1 MPPPAADRMSFFK
14 LEALGNDFVL
24 VDARPASVTF
34 APTPESI
41 MWLADRRT
49 GIGFDQ
55 LLILRPGEGAPL
67 AEVEIFNADGSPAEQ
82 CGNGMR
88 AIAAWLDHG
97 GELSS
102 GAQLGTAAGRVELA
116 RHADRGYTAVLPGP
130 RTLNPEALGLPAPH
144 LPEEFTDWALISLGN
159 PHLILNSDQPP
170 SPAGLAR
177 IVGILD
183 EESWCGRV
191 NVGLMHID
199 SDDTAT
205 LRVHERG
212 AGPTQACGSAAC
224 AAAWALRDQRP
235 SAAPV
240 AVAQP
245 GGSLMVDLASRP
257 GHAVTTGPA
266 TVVFEGTIA
275 FKGPMA

>member
-1 MPPPAADRMSFFK
+1 MTGPVAGHMSFFK

-24 VDARPASVTF
+24 VDARPASVAF
-34 APTPESI
+34 APTTDAVI
-41 MWLADRRT
+41 RLADRRT

-55 LLILRPGEGAPL
+55 LLILRPGEGASL
-67 AEVEIFNADGSPAEQ
+67 ADVEIFNADGSQAEQ

-88 AIAAWLDHG
+88 AIAAWLDRA
-97 GELSS
+97 GELSP
-102 GAQLGTAAGRVELA
+102 GAQLGTPAGPVELA
-116 RHADRGYTAVLPGP
+116 RHAHGGYTAVLPGP
-130 RTLNPEALGLPAPH
+130 RTLDPEALGLLAPH
-144 LPEEFTDWALISLGN
+144 LPDEFTGWALISLGN

-170 SPAGLAR
+170 SPADLAR
-177 IVGILD
+177 IVAILD
-183 EESWCGRV
+183 EESWRGRV

-205 LRVHERG
+205 LMVHERG
-212 AGPTQACGSAAC
+212 AGPTLACGSAAC

-266 TVVFEGTIA
+266 TVVFEGT
-275 FKGPMA
+275 MA